1 MSRRQHW
8 EGVYKGKK
16 HDEVSWYAPHLIT
29 SLELIRA
36 SALSASAR
44 IIDIGGGASTLV
56 DDLLAEGYAALT
68 VLDVSASALAVSRQ
82 RLGDRADDVVW
93 LEGDVTELDLGAD
106 SFDIWHDRAALH
118 FLTSDDDLGRYV
130 ATLSRALAPG
140 GAAIIATF
148 APEGPEQCSGL
159 PVRRYDAQQLCDLL
173 GDDFDCRSQRTEVHT
188 TPSGNPQVF
197 TYTSIRKAG

>member
-8 EGVYKGKK
+8 DGVYKRKK
-16 HDEVSWYAPHLIT
+16 HDELSWYAPHLTT

-36 SALSASAR
+36 CGLSASAR
-44 IIDIGGGASTLV
+44 IIDIGGGSSTLV
-56 DDLLAEGYAALT
+56 DDLLAEGYRTVT
-68 VLDVSASALAVSRQ
+68 VLDISAVALDVSRR
-82 RLGDRADDVVW
+82 RLGKRAHAVQW

-118 FLTSDDDLGRYV
+118 FLTEDDDLDRYV

-140 GAAIIATF
+140 GHAIIAAF
-148 APEGPEQCSGL
+148 APAGPEQCSGL

-173 GDDFDCRSQRTEVHT
+173 GDDFECRSHRTEVHT
-188 TPSGNPQVF
+188 TPSGNPQAF
-197 TYTSIRKAG
+197 TYTSIARAR